1 MNEFENVANENNVT
15 VTLGAIPEITIKV
28 SPETMVEKGISR
40 REKMIIRARIME
52 EEEAI
57 LDSLKIDIM
66 NYCNQMLNAVA
77 SVTTSN
83 YIKNKAI
90 KLKEILNKGVEKI

>member
-40 REKMIIRARIME
+40 REKC
-52 EEEAI
+52 
-57 LDSLKIDIM
+57 LF
-66 NYCNQMLNAVA
+66 V
-77 SVTTSN
+77 
-83 YIKNKAI
+83 
-90 KLKEILNKGVEKI
+90 